1 MGVGVR
7 ILLTGAF
14 IDLLCYCVLVEKY
27 FIIIDGIFDKVYV
40 LFVYTLM
47 RLVEQKWALVCVY
60 Y

>member
-27 FIIIDGIFDKVYV
+27 FINLDVHLVKV
-40 LFVYTLM
+40 M
-47 RLVEQKWALVCVY
+47 RI
-60 Y
+60 